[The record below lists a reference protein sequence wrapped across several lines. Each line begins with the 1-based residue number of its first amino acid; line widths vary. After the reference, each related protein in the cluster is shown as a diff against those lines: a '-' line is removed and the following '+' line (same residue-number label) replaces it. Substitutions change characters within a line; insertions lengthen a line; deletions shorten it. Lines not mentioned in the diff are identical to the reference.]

1 MAGNAMYI
9 YINYIKLITEY
20 SISFSEHCSGGIS
33 TSFVVTKI
41 REQTQG
47 AQGDGDT
54 EATWKKK
61 EIEWSM
67 SKEHLF
73 AKLADRTLKLQ
84 GLSEEIKDIA
94 IISIHGYGV
103 SFYKRN
109 TFLLIFFLL
118 E

>member
-1 MAGNAMYI
+1 
-9 YINYIKLITEY
+9 
-20 SISFSEHCSGGIS
+20 
-33 TSFVVTKI
+33 
-41 REQTQG
+41 
-47 AQGDGDT
+47 
-54 EATWKKK
+54 
-61 EIEWSM
+61 M